1 MTATEQK
8 TSAKDRVLHC
18 SKCNTVALV
27 RQPKSFLHWLL
38 SLEPYTC
45 IRCSA
50 HSRKFHFD
58 WSLLAPV
65 CLLYLLIPL
74 LGFLVARSYLF
85 NPQTVSAQSD
95 IDALARARSVSGGQL
110 TAFEQMLTK
119 KPKSTLDNA
128 MIVRLWNARI
138 GAEIIRQMIHTSIPD
153 FDLSPNAIIALHEDH
168 VDERIILAM
177 IDATYS
183 GR

>member
-1 MTATEQK
+1 MTATELK
-8 TSAKDRVLHC
+8 ASAKDCVLLC
-18 SKCNTVALV
+18 TKCNTVALL
-27 RQPKSFLHWLL
+27 RQPKSSLDWLL
-38 SLEPYTC
+38 SLEPYAC
-45 IRCSA
+45 ARCA
-50 HSRKFHFD
+50 ARKRKFHFD

-65 CLLYLLIPL
+65 LLVYLVIPL
-74 LGFLVARSYLF
+74 LGYLVARSYLF
-85 NPQTVSAQSD
+85 NPQPVSAQSD
-95 IDALARARSVSGGQL
+95 IDALARTRTVSGGQL

-138 GAEIIRQMIHTSIPD
+138 GAEVIRQMIHTSIAD
-153 FDLSPNAIIALHEDH
+153 FDLSPNAIIALHEEH